1 MDCFGEIEIYTSF
14 EEVCGLPE
22 RQRDLKEGFSGSMRD
37 TEFEQKLRQRTR
49 VDRTELT
56 KPVSGSTT
64 PDTSLPEDDDKAKA
78 KGGFF
83 NSLRDEMSSYRSDR
97 SRKSSD
103 GQFGEEGLVPHYGL
117 PRLDACCSIQTPM
130 RRRLQTA
137 VVAWHISSFVFL
149 AVLSIYA
156 LSNPML
162 WFASIPYTIY
172 FIFDRAP
179 GNGGVVKRGSH
190 WFRSLP
196 IWTWY
201 CEYFP
206 INLDRTTP
214 LKPTYTEKKP
224 SPSEKTKKSSIFN
237 PKSWKLFRRT
247 EKYELTGPRYI
258 FGYHPHGIGALGA
271 FGAIGTEGCGWSK
284 KFPGINVSLMTL
296 VAQFHVPLYRDYLL
310 ALGISAVTRKNS
322 LKVLERNHSICIVV
336 GGARESLMSSI
347 GSVDLVLKRRKGFI
361 RLALESGNV
370 SLVPVFGFGET
381 DCYNIVHTSENS
393 FSHKVQLWMKKN
405 YGFTIPIFYA
415 RGLFNYDFGFL
426 PFRTPIT
433 VLTGNPIYVEK
444 KISNPTP
451 EQVDHYHDLYVEEL
465 KKLYYDNRHKYGYG
479 TVEMQIAG

>member
-1 MDCFGEIEIYTSF
+1 MGD
-14 EEVCGLPE
+14 EVLDQE
-22 RQRDLKEGFSGSMRD
+22 
-37 TEFEQKLRQRTR
+37 LRQRFKA
-49 VDRTELT
+49 DREDLT

-64 PDTSLPEDDDKAKA
+64 PDTSLAEEDP
-78 KGGFF
+78 KGKGKLGFF
-83 NSLRDEMSSYRSDR
+83 DSLRDEMRALGHNSDR
-97 SRKSSD
+97 DRKSV
-103 GQFGEEGLVPHYGL
+103 GRQFGEEALVPHYGL

-156 LSNPML
+156 LSNPLL
-162 WFASIPYTIY
+162 WFVSIPYTIY
-172 FIFDRAP
+172 FMIDRAP
-179 GNGGVVKRGSH
+179 GNGGVVKRRSH

-196 IWTWY
+196 IWTYY

-206 INLDRTTP
+206 INLEKTVS
-214 LKPTYTEKKP
+214 LQPTYTEKKQAAEDEVD
-224 SPSEKTKKSSIFN
+224 STSMFN
-237 PKSWKLFRRT
+237 PKSWNLFRQS
-247 EKYELTGPRYI
+247 EKAQATGPRYI

-271 FGAIGTEGCGWSK
+271 FGAFGTEGCGWSN
-284 KFPGINVSLMTL
+284 KFPGIKVSLMTL
-296 VAQFHVPLYRDYLL
+296 VTQFHIPLYRDYLL
-310 ALGISAVTRKNS
+310 ALGISAVSRKNS
-322 LKVLERNHSICIVV
+322 LKVLERNQSICIVV

-361 RLALESGNV
+361 RLALETGNV

-393 FSHKVQLWMKKN
+393 FSRKLQLWIKRN

-433 VLTGNPIYVEK
+433 VVTGNPIYVEE
-444 KISNPTP
+444 KIPNPSS
-451 EQVDHYHDLYVEEL
+451 EQVDHYHELYIQEL
-465 KKLYYDNRHKYGYG
+465 KRLYYDNRHKYGYG
-479 TVEMQIAG
+479 TVEMHIAG